1 MDEDIKEMVR
11 KTLHPGENNMTY
23 EPKLTRAKVR

>member
-11 KTLHPGENNMTY
+11 QTIQQGDSKSTY
-23 EPKLTRAKVR
+23 EPKLTRAKIR